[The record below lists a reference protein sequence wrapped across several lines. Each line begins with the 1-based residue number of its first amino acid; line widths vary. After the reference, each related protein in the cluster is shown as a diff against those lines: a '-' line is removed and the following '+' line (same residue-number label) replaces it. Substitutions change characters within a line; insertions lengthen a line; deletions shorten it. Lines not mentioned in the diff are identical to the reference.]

1 MHAAEPAASSPA
13 ADPSTARSSAKRISP
28 ALAVALSAGD
38 LESAAA
44 CFARDA
50 CLITPDATTIH
61 GRDQIRAI
69 LFQLIAMRPIVEV
82 EQRGMLIAG
91 GVALGTE
98 TWTIRLNAHEPTPFA
113 QTSDSTAVLRRIE
126 DAWKL
131 QISAPWGWGAYTERL
146 TAAPRSRSLPAS
158 RRALAAST

>member
-1 MHAAEPAASSPA
+1 MAGAALSGSA
-13 ADPSTARSSAKRISP
+13 SSAKRIS
-28 ALAVALSAGD
+28 ASFAEALSAGD
-38 LESAAA
+38 LDAATA

-50 CLITPDATTIH
+50 CLITPDATTIR
-61 GRDQIRAI
+61 GRDHIRAI
-69 LFQLIAMRPIVEV
+69 LLQLIAMRPTVEV

-113 QTSDSTAVLRRIE
+113 QTSDSTAVLRRVE

-131 QISAPWGWGAYTERL
+131 QISAPWGWGER
-146 TAAPRSRSLPAS
+146 
-158 RRALAAST
+158 